1 MTIKLSVV
9 ALLQPLQWSK
19 MKIVRILISVLIIVI
34 LLIKVFTMTP
44 MFGRQI
50 EKQVFL
56 ATGNQL
62 ICDSYGVTFLGSPGV
77 TCKTGSLIL
86 KQGGA
91 VSFSNASAKT
101 SWGSLFKGT
110 IREVD
115 IFDIAI
121 TGEKDFFIDAINIQG
136 EMSAKG
142 NTIVDVI
149 AESNGMTL
157 ICTVVTDQV
166 ALDVDNAK
174 LHLGDGVLSGHMS
187 CRDITISEPLFR
199 FNMVGENIPVG
210 EVALDEYLSG
220 NINCSVEGDFEVGNG
235 QVLPM
240 SITADGDIT
249 VSDGIVSA
257 TEILSGIKP
266 YLGDRADLLEIQ
278 FDDFSHHMTLNKGR
292 YSVGELKLEGP
303 DTDWTGSG
311 TVSLAGDVN
320 FLLGTRLPTGFTPDL
335 GNMTFMADL
344 LRDSENRI
352 SIPLRVKGKLPKPA
366 VKLDLTQQQGTI
378 EDNIESG
385 IKGFL
390 DKLKRH

>member
-1 MTIKLSVV
+1 
-9 ALLQPLQWSK
+9 
-19 MKIVRILISVLIIVI
+19 MKFIRILISVLVVVI

-44 MFGRQI
+44 MFGKQI
-50 EKQVFL
+50 EKQVYQ

-62 ICDSYGVTFLGSPGV
+62 LCDSYGVTFLGSPGV

-91 VSFSNASAKT
+91 VSFSNATAKT

-121 TGEKDFFIDAINIQG
+121 TGERDFFVDTVNIQG

-142 NTIVDVI
+142 NSIVDVI
-149 AESNGMTL
+149 AEFYDMTL
-157 ICTVVTDQV
+157 TGTVVTDQV

-174 LHLGDGVLSGHMS
+174 LNIGDGVLAGNIS
-187 CRDITISEPLFR
+187 CKDITISQPLFR
-199 FNMVGENIPVG
+199 FNMVGKKIPVDG
-210 EVALDEYLSG
+210 VALDEYLSG
-220 NINCSVEGDFEVGNG
+220 KIDCSVEGDFEVGNG
-235 QVLPM
+235 EVLPM
-240 SITADGDIT
+240 TITADGDIN

-266 YLGDRADLLEIQ
+266 YLGDRADLLEIE
-278 FDDFSHHMTLNKGR
+278 FSDFSHHMTLNNGN

-303 DTDWTGSG
+303 DTEWIGSG
-311 TVSLAGDVN
+311 TVSLDGNVN
-320 FLLGTRLPTGFTPDL
+320 FLLGTRLPAGFTPDL
-335 GNMTFMADL
+335 GDMTFMADL
-344 LRDSENRI
+344 LRDNENRI

-366 VKLDLTQQQGTI
+366 VKLDLSQQQGTI

>member
-1 MTIKLSVV
+1 
-9 ALLQPLQWSK
+9 
-19 MKIVRILISVLIIVI
+19 MKFIRILVSVLIVVI

-44 MFGRQI
+44 MFGKQI

-56 ATGNQL
+56 QTGNQL

-86 KQGGA
+86 SEGGA
-91 VSFSNASAKT
+91 VSFSNATAKT

-121 TGEKDFFIDAINIQG
+121 TGERDFFVDTVNIQG

-149 AESNGMTL
+149 AEFYDMTL
-157 ICTVVTDQV
+157 TGTVVTDQV
-166 ALDVDNAK
+166 ALDVDDAK
-174 LHLGDGVLSGHMS
+174 LHIGDGVLTGNVS
-187 CRDITISEPLFR
+187 CKDITVSEPLFR
-199 FNMVGENIPVG
+199 FNMVGKEIPVDG
-210 EVALDEYLSG
+210 VALDEYLSG
-220 NINCSVEGDFEVGNG
+220 KIDCSVEGDFAVGNG
-235 QVLPM
+235 EVLPM

-249 VSDGIVSA
+249 VSDGVVSA
-257 TEILSGIKP
+257 TEVLSGIKQ
-266 YLGDRADLLEIQ
+266 YLGNRTDLLEID
-278 FDDFSHHMTLNKGR
+278 FDGFSHHMTLNNGK
-292 YSVGELKLEGP
+292 YSVGELRLEGP

-311 TVSLAGDVN
+311 IVSLVGDVD
-320 FLLGTRLPTGFTPDL
+320 FMLETRLPTGFTPDL
-335 GNMTFMADL
+335 GDMTFMADL
-344 LRDSENRI
+344 LRDNESRI

-366 VKLDLTQQQGTI
+366 VKLDLSQQQGTI

-390 DKLKRH
+390 DKLKRR

>member
-1 MTIKLSVV
+1 
-9 ALLQPLQWSK
+9 
-19 MKIVRILISVLIIVI
+19 
-34 LLIKVFTMTP
+34 
-44 MFGRQI
+44 
-50 EKQVFL
+50 
-56 ATGNQL
+56 
-62 ICDSYGVTFLGSPGV
+62 
-77 TCKTGSLIL
+77 L

-91 VSFSNASAKT
+91 VSFSNATAKT

-121 TGEKDFFIDAINIQG
+121 TGERDFFVDTVNIQG

-142 NTIVDVI
+142 NSIVDVI
-149 AESNGMTL
+149 AEFYDMTL
-157 ICTVVTDQV
+157 TGTVVTDQV

-174 LHLGDGVLSGHMS
+174 LNIGDGVLAGNIS
-187 CRDITISEPLFR
+187 CKDITISQPLFR
-199 FNMVGENIPVG
+199 FNMVGKKIPVDG
-210 EVALDEYLSG
+210 VALDEYLSG
-220 NINCSVEGDFEVGNG
+220 KIDCSVEGDFEVGNG
-235 QVLPM
+235 EVLPM
-240 SITADGDIT
+240 TITADGDIN

-266 YLGDRADLLEIQ
+266 YLGDRADLLEIE
-278 FDDFSHHMTLNKGR
+278 FSDFSHHMTLNNGN

-303 DTDWTGSG
+303 DTEWIGSG
-311 TVSLAGDVN
+311 TVSLDGNVN
-320 FLLGTRLPTGFTPDL
+320 FLLGTRLPAGFTPDL
-335 GNMTFMADL
+335 GDMTFMADL
-344 LRDSENRI
+344 LRDNENRI

-366 VKLDLTQQQGTI
+366 VKLDLSQQQGTI

>member
-1 MTIKLSVV
+1 
-9 ALLQPLQWSK
+9 
-19 MKIVRILISVLIIVI
+19 MKFTRILISVLIVLV

-44 MFGRQI
+44 MFGKQI

-77 TCKTGSLIL
+77 TCKRGSLIL

-91 VSFSNASAKT
+91 VSFSKAKAKT
-101 SWGSLFKGT
+101 SWGSLFEGT

-115 IFDIAI
+115 VSDIMI
-121 TGEKDFFIDAINIQG
+121 TGERDFFVDAVNIQG
-136 EMSAKG
+136 KMSAKG
-142 NTIVDVI
+142 NSIVDVT
-149 AESNGMTL
+149 AQSNGMTL

-166 ALDVDNAK
+166 ALDVDDAK
-174 LHLGDGVLSGHMS
+174 LHIGDGVLTGNIS
-187 CRDITISEPLFR
+187 CQDITASKPLFR
-199 FNMVGENIPVG
+199 FNMVGKDIPVG

-220 NINCSVEGDFEVGNG
+220 KIDCSVEGDFAVMDG

-249 VSDGIVSA
+249 VSDGVVSA
-257 TEILSGIKP
+257 TELLSGIAQ
-266 YLGDRADLLEIQ
+266 YLGDRTDLLEIK

-311 TVSLAGDVN
+311 TVSLAGNVN
-320 FLLGTRLPTGFTPDL
+320 FLLEARLPAGFTPDL

-344 LRDSENRI
+344 LRGKDNRI
-352 SIPLRVKGKLPKPA
+352 AIPLRVQGELPTPA

-378 EDNIESG
+378 EENIESG

-390 DKLKRH
+390 DKLKRR